1 MAKLVVSK
9 GGKWGINLAYM
20 TAAYLRVVVKVIPRL
35 FLTRSG
41 TEDELRWGYL
51 QRFLVSVTLLSDGVT
66 VGIA

>member
-1 MAKLVVSK
+1 M
-9 GGKWGINLAYM
+9 GINLAYM
-20 TAAYLRVVVKVIPRL
+20 TAAYLRVVVKVISRL

-51 QRFLVSVTLLSDGVT
+51 QRFLISVTSLSDGVT